1 MTNSSWKSS
10 FGFATD
16 EGNTVSWLKLSSF
29 SVAAS
34 PAAVFPTSVSSHRLS
49 AFCSAVS
56 VTVCVLT
63 DAEAYCPTGTVV
75 SWLSETV
82 INDRIKILSSTTEH
96 LRAAI
101 FPFRCWLTSVFY
113 VTHERSQW
121 PAFLWIPVALIWT
134 SAPRQINIYFLQVNW
149 NNWNISFL
157 TRLTNTHETFQIHS
171 KHAKSQCR
179 SYQTF
184 VSCLLNNLCCRLI

>member
-82 INDRIKILSSTTEH
+82 INDRINILSSTTEH
-96 LRAAI
+96 LRVAI
-101 FPFRCWLTSVFY
+101 FPFRCWLTSVFLRHAWRQPM
-113 VTHERSQW
+113 TC
-121 PAFLWIPVALIWT
+121 FPVDSCSIDMNLCSETNKYLFFASKLK
-134 SAPRQINIYFLQVNW
+134 YG
-149 NNWNISFL
+149 NISFL

-171 KHAKSQCR
+171 KHAKSQCT

-184 VSCLLNNLCCRLI
+184 VSCLLNNLWCRLI